1 MRTCLCRSAT
11 RPRETNA
18 GAWLGHG
25 THPGGLGV
33 HDARDTLCP
42 KPAQRA
48 LRSGAQLCV
57 SSIHRLRSGRG
68 EEVRCGRA
76 GPHLGPGGPSSRTRW
91 PSAKGAHELAQ
102 AAHVAELP
110 RHPWHSGTSLL
121 GPSCDQHDAPP
132 SVEPVCHRNGAAAS
146 PTGARPARERHR
158 SEEPRG
164 GVLLVSYRGQN
175 SHSSRFQ

>member
-57 SSIHRLRSGRG
+57 SSTSPPAIRARRGGAVRSCWASSRSRRAIVPHAMALRQRRARACTGCA
-68 EEVRCGRA
+68 CGRA
-76 GPHLGPGGPSSRTRW
+76 
-91 PSAKGAHELAQ
+91 
-102 AAHVAELP
+102 
-110 RHPWHSGTSLL
+110 
-121 GPSCDQHDAPP
+121 APP
-132 SVEPVCHRNGAAAS
+132 PMAQQARACWGRHATSTTLHRPWSLYA
-146 PTGARPARERHR
+146 TGTGPLRRPQALGRHESATARR
-158 SEEPRG
+158 SRAEACCW
-164 GVLLVSYRGQN
+164 
-175 SHSSRFQ
+175 

>member
-57 SSIHRLRSGRG
+57 SSISPPAIRARRGGAVRSCWASSRSRRAIVPHAMALRQRRARACTGCA
-68 EEVRCGRA
+68 CGRA
-76 GPHLGPGGPSSRTRW
+76 
-91 PSAKGAHELAQ
+91 
-102 AAHVAELP
+102 
-110 RHPWHSGTSLL
+110 
-121 GPSCDQHDAPP
+121 APP
-132 SVEPVCHRNGAAAS
+132 PMAQRHEPAGAVM
-146 PTGARPARERHR
+146 RPARRSTVRGACMPPERGRCVAHR
-158 SEEPRG
+158 RSTGTRAPQIG
-164 GVLLVSYRGQN
+164 GAAPGVLLVSYRGRLSN
-175 SHSSRFQ
+175 V